1 LREFRPMFSHDPAE
15 CGNQLSGAD
24 ALTVLEIIHRSLSCS
39 SESDYKN
46 LFSKIQTLFPFDF
59 AFTMLGHHDK
69 RLGLVEEGGV
79 NISFPE
85 EWIREYT
92 SKNFIQVDSI
102 VIENFC
108 TYEVQNWSVAR
119 KALYRKKEITSL
131 GMDFGMRECYTHGSK
146 PALPGKTGS
155 MFCFAGPAMERD
167 TRIKTILDLIVP
179 HLHLTLSRI
188 SDKKQVETINVHL
201 SGREKEVLDW
211 LKEGKSSW
219 DMSVILGISERT
231 VNFHVDNIKQKLG
244 ATNRPQALALAT
256 RLGLIDLG

>member
-1 LREFRPMFSHDPAE
+1 MYSCEPVDCTKL
-15 CGNQLSGAD
+15 LSGID

-69 RLGLVEEGGV
+69 SLGLVEEGGI

-92 SKNFIQVDSI
+92 AKNYIQVDSI
-102 VIENFC
+102 VIENFS

-146 PALPGKTGS
+146 PPLCGKTGS
-155 MFCFAGPAMERD
+155 MFCFAGPAMEYD
-167 TRIKTILDLIVP
+167 MRIKTILDLIVP
-179 HLHLTLSRI
+179 HLHLTLSHI
-188 SDKKQVETINVHL
+188 SDKKQIEARKVHL
-201 SGREKEVLDW
+201 SDREREVLDW
-211 LKEGKSSW
+211 LKQGKSSW
-219 DMSVILGISERT
+219 DTSVILGISERT
-231 VNFHVDNIKQKLG
+231 VNFHVCNIMRKLG

-256 RLGLIDLG
+256 RFGLIELG

>member
-1 LREFRPMFSHDPAE
+1 MFSHDPAE

-179 HLHLTLSRI
+179 HL
-188 SDKKQVETINVHL
+188 